1 MFPKIRTVSIAA
13 LVTLFA
19 LMNAVSVFAQDREP
33 LEDPIPEPIEKG
45 SIQINLE
52 PVANGMTAPNWG
64 TVAPGCI
71 SLSGRLYITDQDGIL
86 WNVNLATGQK
96 SVVLDVGDRL
106 VSLGAFGP
114 GTFDERGFLGLAF
127 HPNFAENGLLYT
139 YTSEPVDSPADFST
153 MPEGEM
159 ANHQSVVLE
168 WHIPNSCNP
177 ASVVDPASVRELLRI
192 DEPQFNHN
200 AGNLVFGPDGM
211 LYISLGDGGAA
222 DDQGVG
228 HVPGGNGQDPSN
240 ILGTILRIDP
250 SGSNSA
256 NGQYG
261 IPADNP
267 FVGEPGFL
275 DEIFAYGFR
284 NPFRFSFDSR
294 TGDIYIADVGQN
306 DIEEVSLGAPGGNFG
321 WRIKEGSF
329 CFDPNNDDPGF
340 VFECQ
345 PGDAP
350 EGLIDPIAEYDHD
363 EGIAVVGGFVYRGSQ
378 IPQLRGRY
386 VFGDFLNPPEG
397 GGRLFY
403 LQKNNR
409 ILEFQLAGQE
419 TLGLRVLGFG
429 QDVNGE
435 LYLLANETGVPF
447 GDTGVVLR
455 LAPVHR
461 GAANFHAHLSGD
473 EEVQPVD
480 TQAQGQA
487 TFQFNREVTEM
498 DFDLQVAN
506 IEDVV
511 AAHIHCA
518 PIGVNGPVGV
528 TLFNGGPISPNGIL
542 AQGTVTAPDEGNGCD
557 WTSLQ
562 EVLTAIRN
570 EFGYVNV
577 HTLSHPAGEI
587 RGQIR

>member
-1 MFPKIRTVSIAA
+1 M
-13 LVTLFA
+13 
-19 LMNAVSVFAQDREP
+19 
-33 LEDPIPEPIEKG
+33 
-45 SIQINLE
+45 
-52 PVANGMTAPNWG
+52 
-64 TVAPGCI
+64 
-71 SLSGRLYITDQDGIL
+71 
-86 WNVNLATGQK
+86 
-96 SVVLDVGDRL
+96 
-106 VSLGAFGP
+106 
-114 GTFDERGFLGLAF
+114 GLAR
-127 HPNFAENGLLYT
+127 ARL
-139 YTSEPVDSPADFST
+139 
-153 MPEGEM
+153 
-159 ANHQSVVLE
+159 
-168 WHIPNSCNP
+168 
-177 ASVVDPASVRELLRI
+177 
-192 DEPQFNHN
+192 
-200 AGNLVFGPDGM
+200 AGC
-211 LYISLGDGGAA
+211 Y
-222 DDQGVG
+222 
-228 HVPGGNGQDPSN
+228 
-240 ILGTILRIDP
+240 
-250 SGSNSA
+250 
-256 NGQYG
+256 
-261 IPADNP
+261 
-267 FVGEPGFL
+267 
-275 DEIFAYGFR
+275 
-284 NPFRFSFDSR
+284 
-294 TGDIYIADVGQN
+294 
-306 DIEEVSLGAPGGNFG
+306 
-321 WRIKEGSF
+321 
-329 CFDPNNDDPGF
+329 
-340 VFECQ
+340 
-345 PGDAP
+345 
-350 EGLIDPIAEYDHD
+350 
-363 EGIAVVGGFVYRGSQ
+363 
-378 IPQLRGRY
+378 QLRGRY

-455 LAPVHR
+455 LASIHR

-570 EFGYVNV
+570 GFGYVNV